1 MELKIEADCVYFLST
16 CLCTIVPFDTS
27 CHEWSPAMLRF
38 SSHVRRCQTF
48 LRRVAPRSTNA
59 AESSSA
65 AAARAPPVERQ
76 PVPDTGVRSEAR
88 YPFKEKQSKRETS
101 GNTQSHAGKPLM
113 DQSNRLERRS
123 SLLQVDRLV
132 DRVSSVFV
140 GDISI
145 AGK

>member
-1 MELKIEADCVYFLST
+1 
-16 CLCTIVPFDTS
+16 
-27 CHEWSPAMLRF
+27 MLRF